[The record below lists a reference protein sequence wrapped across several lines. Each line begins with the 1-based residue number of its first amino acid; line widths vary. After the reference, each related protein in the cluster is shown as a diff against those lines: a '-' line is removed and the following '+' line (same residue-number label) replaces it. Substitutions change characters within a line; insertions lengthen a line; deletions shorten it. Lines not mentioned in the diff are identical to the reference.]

1 MFLYSVK
8 YKTVDILYL
17 MEMNM
22 LTREEIIEV
31 LAPYN
36 LWGGREWKAVM
47 REKYIS
53 SIEKRLP
60 HGAVA
65 LIGTRRSGKT
75 TLARLF
81 LMRSVEAGN
90 SPDAT
95 LYVNLEDP
103 RFSPYL
109 KPELLEEIFSAYR
122 TYVYSGRDPIVVLD
136 EVQNV
141 PGWERWVRKVLDL
154 GEARVIVTG
163 STSSLLR
170 SELSTLL
177 TGRVLPIE
185 VFSLSFE
192 EFLAFRG
199 FSGDIKSILG
209 KKRRVEALLREY
221 LEFGGFPQ
229 VVLTEDESLR
239 GELLRELFEGVVLRD
254 IAYRHGFRDARTVK
268 IVAELALSRFSSLV
282 SVSRLRNELA
292 GIVGR
297 KVSPN
302 FVDAVLDAM
311 DEAYLSFRVP
321 VLSPKV
327 KDAMRY
333 PKKLYAI
340 DTGIAN
346 IVGIRFTEN
355 VGRLAENAVARHLR
369 QRFGEVYYYRG
380 KREVDFIVKEGTEV
394 TRAIQ
399 VSWDIDESWDREVE
413 GLVEAAK
420 TFGLMEGTIITGWKS
435 CEEKIGGIAVKCIPL
450 WRFLLSLD
458 TNPQPSRPHRP

>member
-1 MFLYSVK
+1 
-8 YKTVDILYL
+8 
-17 MEMNM
+17 M
-22 LTREEIIEV
+22 LAREEIIEV

-36 LWGGREWKAVM
+36 LWGGREWKAMM
-47 REKYIS
+47 RGEYIS
-53 SIEKRLP
+53 SIGRRLP

-65 LIGTRRSGKT
+65 LIGARRAGKT

-81 LMRSVEAGN
+81 LMRLVKAGKN
-90 SPDAT
+90 PEAT

-109 KPELLEEIFSAYR
+109 TPGLLEEIFSAYR
-122 TYVYSGRDPIVVLD
+122 TYVYDGKEPVVVLD

-141 PGWERWVRKVLDL
+141 PGWEMWVRKVLDL
-154 GEARVIVTG
+154 GEARIMVTG

-177 TGRVLPIE
+177 TGRVFTVE
-185 VFSLSFE
+185 VFPLNFG
-192 EFLAFRG
+192 EFLTFKG
-199 FSGDIKSILG
+199 LPLDVKVLLG
-209 KKRRVEALLREY
+209 RKRKVEALLREY

-229 VVLTEDESLR
+229 VVLMEDESLKN
-239 GELLRELFEGVVLRD
+239 ELLRELFEGIILRD
-254 IAYRHGFRDARTVK
+254 IAYRRSFRDARAVRV
-268 IVAELALSRFSSLV
+268 VAELALSRFSSLV
-282 SVSRLRNELA
+282 SVSRLRNELS

-311 DEAYLSFRVP
+311 EEAYLSFRVP
-321 VLSPKV
+321 ILSPKV

-346 IVGIRFTEN
+346 MVGIRFTEN

-380 KREVDFIVKEGTEV
+380 RGEVDFLVREGLKV

-399 VSWDIDESWDREVE
+399 VSWNLDESWEREVR
-413 GLVEAAK
+413 GLVEVAK
-420 TFGLMEGTIITGWKS
+420 TFGLKEGTIVTGWKA
-435 CEEKIGGIAVKCIPL
+435 CEERTEGIKVKCIPL
-450 WRFLLSLD
+450 WRFLLSLWVL
-458 TNPQPSRPHRP
+458 TLTEPSRPRRH

>member
-1 MFLYSVK
+1 
-8 YKTVDILYL
+8 
-17 MEMNM
+17 M
-22 LTREEIIEV
+22 LTREEIVEV

-36 LWGGREWKAVM
+36 LWGGRKWNAIPRDE
-47 REKYIS
+47 YLS
-53 SIEKRLP
+53 GIERKLSA
-60 HGAVA
+60 GAVA

-75 TLARLF
+75 TLAGLF
-81 LMRSVEAGN
+81 LRKVVDEGF
-90 SPDAT
+90 PPEVT

-109 KPELLEEIFSAYR
+109 TPEFLEEIFSAYR
-122 TYVYSGRDPIVVLD
+122 TYVYDGENPIVVLD

-141 PGWERWVRKVLDL
+141 PGWEKWVRKVLDL

-177 TGRVLPIE
+177 TGRVFTVE
-185 VFSLSFE
+185 VFPLNFR
-192 EFLAFRG
+192 EFLTFKG
-199 FSGDIKSILG
+199 LSTETKVLLG
-209 KKRRVEALLREY
+209 RKRKVEGLLREY

-229 VVLTEDESLR
+229 VVLMEDESLKN
-239 GELLRELFEGVVLRD
+239 ELLREFFEGIILRD
-254 IAYRHGFRDARTVK
+254 IVYRHGFRDARAVR
-268 IVAELALSRFSSLV
+268 IVAELAMSRFSSLI
-282 SVSRLRNELA
+282 SVSRLRNEIA

-333 PKKLYAI
+333 PKKFYAI

-346 IVGIRFTEN
+346 TVGIRFTEN

-369 QRFGEVYYYRG
+369 QNFGEVYYYRG
-380 KREVDFIVKEGTEV
+380 KGEVDFLVKEGLKV

-399 VSWDIDESWDREVE
+399 VSWNLDESWEREVE
-413 GLVEAAK
+413 GLLEAMGV
-420 TFGLMEGTIITGWKS
+420 FSLSEGVIVTGWRS
-435 CEEKIGGIAVKCIPL
+435 CEEKFGEKTVKCIPL
-450 WRFLLSLD
+450 WKFLLH
-458 TNPQPSRPHRP
+458 PQGLTESSRRRIP

>member
-1 MFLYSVK
+1 
-8 YKTVDILYL
+8 
-17 MEMNM
+17 M
-22 LTREEIIEV
+22 LTREEIVEV

-36 LWGGREWKAVM
+36 LWGGRKWKAVM
-47 REKYIS
+47 REEYVS
-53 SIEKRLP
+53 RIEKKLS

-65 LIGTRRSGKT
+65 LIGTRRAGKT
-75 TLARLF
+75 TLAGLF
-81 LMRSVEAGN
+81 LTKLVGAGK
-90 SPDAT
+90 SPEGT

-109 KPELLEEIFSAYR
+109 TPELLEEVFSAYR
-122 TYVYSGRDPIVVLD
+122 TYVYDGEGPVVVLD

-141 PGWERWVRKVLDL
+141 PGWEKWVRKVLDL
-154 GEARVIVTG
+154 GEARIIVTG

-177 TGRVLPIE
+177 TGRVFTVE
-185 VFSLSFE
+185 VFPLNFR
-192 EFLAFRG
+192 EFLTFKGLPTEMKAL
-199 FSGDIKSILG
+199 LG
-209 KKRRVEALLREY
+209 RKRKVEALLREY

-229 VVLTEDESLR
+229 VVLMEDKSLKN
-239 GELLRELFEGVVLRD
+239 ELLRELFEGIILRD
-254 IAYRHGFRDARTVK
+254 IVYRHGFRDARAVR
-268 IVAELALSRFSSLV
+268 IVAEIAMSRFSSLI
-282 SVSRLRNELA
+282 SVSRLRNEIA

-321 VLSPKV
+321 ILSPKV
-327 KDAMRY
+327 KDSMRY

-346 IVGIRFTEN
+346 VVGIRFTEN

-369 QRFGEVYYYRG
+369 QNFGEVYYYRG
-380 KREVDFIVKEGTEV
+380 RGEVDFVVKEGLRV

-399 VSWDIDESWDREVE
+399 VTWDIDESWEREVE
-413 GLVEAAK
+413 GLLEAMDVFDLK
-420 TFGLMEGTIITGWKS
+420 EGTIVTGWRS
-435 CEEKIGGIAVKCIPL
+435 CEEKFGEKTVRCVPL
-450 WRFLLSLD
+450 WRFLVSLEL
-458 TNPQPSRPHRP
+458 